1 MSMVQVAQAVR
12 RRTPIG
18 VDFGAKYVKA
28 AQLSLQGRRWRLTA
42 GALIRR
48 QHPDAPIDR
57 EECRRLRNLLARQ
70 GFTGREIRLHVP
82 STDLLASPLEL
93 PSMTEQA
100 PFDQVARM
108 EFARSHKVDPDA
120 VELNWWRVPAP
131 VRSNQLTHV
140 MAVGCRH
147 ADVEPL
153 LEPCEAEGLVVS
165 GLDAEVDV
173 LMRLVRRA
181 GLPAEGISTVVD
193 IGWTSTRLIVLYQN
207 VAIYRRC
214 LPEDGLKSL
223 AGGVGEYVGLDPD
236 AGEHLVSGYFKDPQD
251 LPDGYRN
258 AIEQQGR
265 QFAERLRDELHLSLA
280 YASHRYPEA
289 VVGCVALIGG
299 GAALPGLAE
308 LLGESTSMTARVLRT
323 SDLADDSA
331 VDLPQGAAPLMTQAA
346 ALAAM
351 AGGVR

>member
-1 MSMVQVAQAVR
+1 MSMLHVAQAVR

-18 VDFGAKYVKA
+18 VDVGAKYIKA
-28 AQLSLQGRRWRLTA
+28 AQLSRQGPRWRLTA

-48 QHPDAPIDR
+48 QHPDTPIDR
-57 EECRRLRNLLARQ
+57 EECRRLHNLLARQ
-70 GFTGREIRLHVP
+70 GFSGREIRLLVP
-82 STDLLASPLEL
+82 SAHLLASPLEL
-93 PSMTEQA
+93 PSMTDQV

-108 EFARSHKVDPDA
+108 EFARSHKVEPDA
-120 VELNWWRVPAP
+120 VEMNWWRVPAP

-153 LEPCEAEGLVVS
+153 LEPCEAEGLVVT

-181 GLPAEGISTVVD
+181 VLTAEGISTVVD
-193 IGWTSTRLIVLYQN
+193 VGWTSTRLIVLYQN

-223 AGGVGEYVGLDPD
+223 AEGIGECIGLGPDVGD
-236 AGEHLVSGYFKDPQD
+236 HLVSGYFNNPQD
-251 LPDGYRN
+251 LPAGYRK
-258 AIEQQGR
+258 AIEQQAR

-280 YASHRYPEA
+280 YASHRYPDA

-308 LLGESTSMTARVLRT
+308 LLGESTSMPACVLRT
-323 SDLADDSA
+323 SDLTDDSA
-331 VDLPQGAAPLMTQAA
+331 VDLPQGAASLMAQAS

-351 AGGVR
+351 AGGVT